1 MTQHLIRTL
10 TDTTGHPFVHITK
23 ARENETFT
31 VVEAESKEEAEE
43 IAKGPKG
50 LLEVV
55 SSSFNNGPIS
65 KVFSEASVNVNGQR
79 GISKSLTNE
88 QVQKLIELAKEKKGQ

>member
-1 MTQHLIRTL
+1 MQFLIRTL
-10 TDTTGHPFVHITK
+10 TDSTGTPFTHVTK

-43 IAKGPKG
+43 MAKKPKG
-50 LLEVV
+50 LLSYV

-65 KVFSEASVNVNGQR
+65 KALKGSTYRKDSE
-79 GISKSLTNE
+79 
-88 QVQKLIELAKEKKGQ
+88 